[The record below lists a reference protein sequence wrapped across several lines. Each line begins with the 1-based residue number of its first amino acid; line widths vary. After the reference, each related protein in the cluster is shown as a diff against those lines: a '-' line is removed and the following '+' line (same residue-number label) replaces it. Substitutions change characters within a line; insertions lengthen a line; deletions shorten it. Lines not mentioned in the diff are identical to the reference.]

1 MGACLPDVRI
11 RNIDVII
18 EIHDYK
24 TKQELNFC
32 FIEKSLFHHHHLK
45 NQPQSKPHSDT
56 KTDS

>member
-24 TKQELNFC
+24 TN
-32 FIEKSLFHHHHLK
+32 
-45 NQPQSKPHSDT
+45 
-56 KTDS
+56 KTCHIA